1 MKKRLGEKQ
10 LKKSEKGN
18 IGVTGEKGRKRREY
32 ENERREKEMEREKSV
47 RVKI

>member
-1 MKKRLGEKQ
+1 MKKDWGKTIE
-10 LKKSEKGN
+10 KKSEKGN